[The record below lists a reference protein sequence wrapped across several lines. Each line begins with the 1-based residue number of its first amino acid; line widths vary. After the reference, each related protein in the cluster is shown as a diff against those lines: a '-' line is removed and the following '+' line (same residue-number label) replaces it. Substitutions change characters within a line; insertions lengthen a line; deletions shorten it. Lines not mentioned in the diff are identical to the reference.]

1 MAFYFIFRGNPSIH
15 LYDREVATMTVQ
27 SLARLPSTLLHNPMA
42 RLGFELVAKAALFAV
57 AIGLLAGLAAWM
69 SSAFLP
75 PS

>member
-1 MAFYFIFRGNPSIH
+1 
-15 LYDREVATMTVQ
+15 MTVQ